1 MSRNMNKY
9 NAILSPNYL
18 IGVNALT
25 HTHPHTARWH
35 AGRPPVYLPYSLPVC
50 MFDSCSTQPYA
61 VAVVTDLSL
70 TALLS

>member
-1 MSRNMNKY
+1 MFRNMNKY

-18 IGVNALT
+18 IRVNALT
-25 HTHPHTARWH
+25 HTHTHTPH